1 MFIYRDHPPA
11 GLVVLKPGE
20 GDVFDR
26 EPQSLVRG
34 EAERMGDGGP
44 SVLPQTTTT
53 HRAIEVVLRGLEI
66 AIPAGPY
73 AGALI
78 AV

>member
-1 MFIYRDHPPA
+1 
-11 GLVVLKPGE
+11 
-20 GDVFDR
+20 
-26 EPQSLVRG
+26 
-34 EAERMGDGGP
+34 MGDGGP
-44 SVLPQTTTT
+44 SALPQTTTT